1 LSAGRDWAN
10 VSRIGTCRYMMR
22 LNSFLGFAL
31 SWLLAAVPLASA
43 PAAAAEGPLA
53 AARQLL
59 LAGKYAEAE
68 DAYAKLVA
76 DEPVAAALGHA
87 RCRAAVGKLDES
99 AAALTTA
106 LAEHPKATEL
116 HAELAK
122 LAFERGDY
130 PSARA
135 AVDEAL
141 KLEADSL
148 LARWIQAE
156 LFRTAGRLNEADAAY
171 QWFVDYYNDHDVTS
185 PEAMRF
191 VGLAAA
197 QFARW
202 HRLTKQFSF
211 LVNDLYPDALKVD
224 KTYWP
229 AHFETGLL
237 FLEKY
242 NQAEAARSLKQ
253 AALLNPNAAEV
264 HAALAALALQ
274 NYQLD
279 DARRSIERSL
289 ELNPRL
295 AAAHRARADLSLA
308 NFEAAKAVELL
319 EAAVPLNPVAEETL
333 GRLAAAYAVVD
344 GLTDDPAGIRFGK
357 LLAEVDQRN
366 PHAGEFYFAL
376 ATGLDTTRRFPAAAR
391 YYREAVERMP
401 QLTAPRGALGLMY
414 MRLGDEA
421 QAKKLLDESF
431 AVDPFNVRVDNSLK
445 VLEVLDGYALL
456 ETEHFAIKFDRG
468 RDELLARYAA
478 NFLETE
484 VYPELVKQFGFEPE
498 AKSLFE
504 IFSRARNTNGHGWF
518 SARMIGLPYVGT
530 VGACAGK
537 IVALASPND
546 MPKKYNWARVL
557 KHEFVHV
564 LNLQQTRFNIPHWFT
579 EALAVESEGL
589 PRPQIWNDLLAER
602 VPKRELLNLDTINL
616 GFIRPKSGLDW
627 QMAYCQAQLYAQ
639 YMRATYGDDAPAKML
654 ASYRD
659 NLETPAALK
668 RAFGVEQAAFE
679 QGYAEFVRQVVAGL
693 SRQAKP
699 PTMTFA
705 ELQRARSADPENA
718 DLTAALARAFFDR
731 KDYAQARHLAEKADQ
746 KQTGHPLAGYVLA
759 RVRLVVGETD
769 EAVALLEGCLHRAS
783 PHPDVLNLLAG
794 LRFKAGQYDEAE
806 ELYQLGAR
814 SEPANAQ
821 WTKALARLYLT
832 TGDET
837 KLATELTRLAEQ
849 DADDLTVR
857 KKLAQMALKAGDWS
871 AAARWAN
878 QTNQIDVMDAE
889 VHRIWAEALA
899 GGRDFAAAVSE
910 YEAALGLKPDEPAWR
925 FALAQASIESRQPA
939 KAREALSAL
948 LKTDPD
954 YPGAQALLEKLDP

>member
-1 LSAGRDWAN
+1 
-10 VSRIGTCRYMMR
+10 MR
-22 LNSFLGFAL
+22 PNSVICPIVVCL
-31 SWLLAAVPLASA
+31 
-43 PAAAAEGPLA
+43 PAAALLVAMPATA
-53 AARQLL
+53 ADELLEEARQLL

-68 DAYAKLVA
+68 EAYTKLVA
-76 DEPVAAALGHA
+76 DDPVAVALGFA
-87 RCRAAVGKLDES
+87 RCQAAVGKLDES
-99 AAALTTA
+99 ATTLTKA
-106 LAEHPKATEL
+106 VEEHPEAAEV
-116 HAELAK
+116 HSELAK

-141 KLEADSL
+141 KLDADSL
-148 LARWIQAE
+148 SARWIRAE
-156 LFRTAGRLNEADAAY
+156 LFRTAGRLDEADAAY

-185 PEAMRF
+185 PEAMHL

-211 LVNDLYPDALKVD
+211 LVNDLYPDILKRD
-224 KTYWP
+224 KSYWP

-242 NQAEAARSLKQ
+242 NQAEAARSLKK

-279 DARRSIERSL
+279 EARRAIERSL

-295 AAAHRARADLSLA
+295 AAAHRARADVSLA
-308 NFEAAKAVELL
+308 NFEVAKAVELL

-344 GLTDDPAGIRFGK
+344 GLAEDPTGTRFGK
-357 LLAEVDQRN
+357 LLAEVDERN

-376 ATGLDTTRRFPAAAR
+376 ATALDATRRFPAAAR

-401 QLTAPRGALGLMY
+401 QLTAARGALGLMY

-421 QAKKLLDESF
+421 EARKLLDESF

-484 VYPELVKQFGFEPE
+484 VYPELVKHFGFEPE
-498 AKSLFE
+498 GKSLFE
-504 IFSRARNTNGHGWF
+504 IFSKARNTNGHGWF
-518 SARMIGLPYVGT
+518 SARMVGLPYVGT

-537 IVALASPND
+537 MVALASPND

-602 VPKRELLNLDTINL
+602 VPKGELLNLDTINL

-654 ASYRD
+654 AAYRD
-659 NLETPAALK
+659 NLETPAALM
-668 RAFGVEQAAFE
+668 RSFGVEQAAFE
-679 QGYAEFVRQVVAGL
+679 EGYLLFVREVVAGL

-705 ELQRARSADPENA
+705 EVQRAQSADPENA
-718 DLTAALARAFFDR
+718 DLMAALARAYLDR
-731 KDYAQARHLAEKADQ
+731 KDYAQARQLAQKADQ
-746 KQTGHPLAGYVLA
+746 KQQGHPLAGYVLA

-769 EAVALLEGCLHRAS
+769 EATALLEGCLQRAS
-783 PHPDVLNLLAG
+783 PHPEVLNLLAG
-794 LRFKAGQYDEAE
+794 LRFKAKQYDDAE

-814 SEPANAQ
+814 CEPANTQ

-837 KLATELTRLAEQ
+837 KLAPELARLAEQ

-857 KKLAQMALKAGDWS
+857 KKLAQMALAAGDFA

-878 QTNQIDVMDAE
+878 QANQIDVMDAE
-889 VHRIWAEALA
+889 VHRIWAEALT
-899 GGRDFAAAVSE
+899 GGRDFTAAVTE
-910 YEAALGLKPDEPAWR
+910 YEAALGLKPDEPGWR

-948 LKTDPD
+948 LKNDPD